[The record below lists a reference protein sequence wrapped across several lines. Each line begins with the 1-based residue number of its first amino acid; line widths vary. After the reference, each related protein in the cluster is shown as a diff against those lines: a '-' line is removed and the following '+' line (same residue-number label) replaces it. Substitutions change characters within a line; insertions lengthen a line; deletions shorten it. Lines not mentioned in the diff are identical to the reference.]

1 MSKKNERIC
10 CICGASY
17 SFCPVCNSEDV
28 GKPSWYFIFDSEN
41 CHDIYEVCV
50 GYRDKV
56 LSAKEAYERIS
67 KLDISG
73 LEDFNVTTAGQIKE
87 IISLN
92 EKNTK
97 EFTDEGLTEGETEV
111 PKKITY
117 PKSNKKNNASDFK

>member
-1 MSKKNERIC
+1 MGKKNNRIC
-10 CICGASY
+10 IICKKSY
-17 SFCPVCNSEDV
+17 HFCPTCGEDA
-28 GKPSWYFIFDSEN
+28 GKPSWYSIFDGEN

-56 LSAKEAYERIS
+56 LSAKDAYERIS

-73 LEDFNVTTAGQIKE
+73 LENFNEVTRNQIKE

-97 EFTDEGLTEGETEV
+97 KLADEDLNEGETEA
-111 PKKITY
+111 PKKMTY